1 MNFKTAKE
9 IADELG
15 VDKQRVYR
23 IIKKNRFIEAVQE
36 GQVKRYDEVVQ
47 SAIKSEILNGEPHQN
62 RINEPHQN
70 RIVDAVSEAVVA
82 LLKSELEAK
91 NELIKAQ
98 QHTIDRLTSTVEAY
112 SQKEL
117 AGKIIDGQILMMSKE
132 KVEEKSI
139 EVFVEKNERKGI
151 TKKIFQYIAN
161 LKLKL

>member
-1 MNFKTAKE
+1 MERQTHSKGGDKMSFKTVKE

-23 IIKKNRFIEAVQE
+23 IIKRNRINEVVQD

-47 SAIKSEILNGEPHQN
+47 NLVKSELLHIEPHHN

-70 RIVDAVSEAVVA
+70 RINDAVSEAVVA
-82 LLKSELEAK
+82 LLKNELEAK

-98 QHTIDRLTSTVEAY
+98 QKTIDRLTSTVEAY

-117 AGKIIDGQILMMSKE
+117 AGKIIEGQKLIGQRECVADPQAEVAPPKKKKWQFWKE
-132 KVEEKSI
+132 
-139 EVFVEKNERKGI
+139 
-151 TKKIFQYIAN
+151 
-161 LKLKL
+161 